1 MNDLADK
8 RCTPCRG
15 GMPPLPAAEAEDHH
29 PDVSFGWGDVTI
41 SLRTKKMRGLH
52 GNDFVTAVGLDRW
65 TRGRDGRLREA
76 PAPADRTGDLA
87 VPSRP
92 TRYQRIAP
100 FYDLLDLPFE
110 WARYRTLRPML
121 FAGLDGRVLDAGVGT
136 GRNIPFYPAG
146 AEVLGIDASAAML
159 ARAERRRQRLGRVVA
174 LRQMDL
180 TRLDLPDASF
190 DAAVASF
197 VFCVLPEPDQL
208 PALRELGRVVRP
220 GGRIRLLEYVRP
232 RGRLRR
238 AIARLW
244 EPWMAWA
251 YGAGFDRHTETHV
264 AEAGLEI
271 TRAEDAVP
279 DLIRLLELKVPAG
292 PVWQGGAT

>member
-1 MNDLADK
+1 MNDLAGK
-8 RCTPCRG
+8 RGTPPREHAAA
-15 GMPPLPAAEAEDHH
+15 LAEAEGHH
-29 PDVSFGWGDVTI
+29 PDVSFGWDDVTI
-41 SLRTKKMRGLH
+41 SRRTKKIKGLH
-52 GNDFVTAVGLDRW
+52 ENDFIVAARLDRL
-65 TRGRDGRLREA
+65 TRGRDGRLRGA
-76 PAPADRTGDLA
+76 PAPAGRPGVLA

-92 TRYQRIAP
+92 NRYQRIAP

-110 WARYRTLRPML
+110 FGRYRKLRPQL
-121 FAGLDGRVLDAGVGT
+121 FEGLNGRVLDAGVGT

-159 ARAERRRQRLGRVVA
+159 ARAERRGQRLGRVVA

-197 VFCVLPEPDQL
+197 VFCVLPEPDQV
-208 PALRELGRVVRP
+208 PALRELRRVLRP
-220 GGRIRLLEYVRP
+220 NGQIRLLEYVRP
-232 RGRLRR
+232 HGRLRR

-264 AEAGLEI
+264 AEVGLEI
-271 TRAEDAVP
+271 TRAKDAVP
-279 DLIRLLELKVPAG
+279 DLIRFLELKVPAG